1 MQILI
6 KKCSDSRLW
15 YANQIGKRATLVRTY
30 VDAYLVVDPEG
41 YTNYVHRDDADV
53 VQEDRS

>member
-15 YANQIGKRATLVRTY
+15 YANRVGERATLIRKFA
-30 VDAYLVVDPEG
+30 DAYQVIDPDGYSNFVRHEDAEIVV
-41 YTNYVHRDDADV
+41 
-53 VQEDRS
+53 EDRA